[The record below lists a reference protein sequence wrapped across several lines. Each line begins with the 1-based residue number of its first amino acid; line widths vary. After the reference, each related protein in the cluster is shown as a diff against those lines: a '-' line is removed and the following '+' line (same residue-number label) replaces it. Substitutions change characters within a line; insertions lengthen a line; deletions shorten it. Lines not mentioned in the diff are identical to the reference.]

1 MTHLPLPGCRPE
13 PLLSYLKALGIFRL
27 VAEQADKTTRAA
39 WEEDVLALDTTL
51 TEAEL
56 VEFFIHRYRPTPI
69 VVPWSSAYFAEYQS
83 SARKKKR
90 ANLKVFADAP
100 TEDKGLSAFL
110 AVKSARLQPYRDTIE
125 ACLATLGKLGLTTK
139 ADLGKR
145 KAQLLNALRAELPD
159 DIIPWLDVTFALNAS
174 ADKAS
179 FNTLLGSGGG
189 SDGRANFADN
199 FMQNVWDVLP
209 DFDSQRKGSRK
220 VDTQALLR
228 QSILG
233 ATTNGLLVG
242 RTSALFDSG
251 AVGGPNATQGME
263 REALANPWNFIFGL
277 EGALCLAGAASR
289 RLNASRSA
297 GAFPFTVRSRAVGS
311 GTFNVDK
318 ESGQREVWLPLW
330 SRSMALAEMN
340 LLFSE
345 GRAEVQRKPAQN
357 GLDFSRAVASYGV
370 DRGIAAFARYAL
382 VKGRVGGDNYNTASA
397 LGRFVVQAQPAAD
410 LLNEVDRW
418 LNTARRACDTDDTPA
433 RFRST
438 YRQLESAI
446 FDYCRYGGEARFAN
460 VLAALGRMERELGH
474 TGRKPGQVGQSKIN
488 VPPAPP
494 LSLRW
499 LPPSNDGT
507 PEWRIAMALA
517 SIQGVGE
524 KLGALR
530 VHLEPVSQ
538 SLYEWDKNSKMVVWS
553 AAELPRK
560 LAAVLERRLMEAE
573 RLNVL
578 TLPFN
583 ARRFA
588 RPADVA
594 AFLAGTLDEGRLE
607 DLLWGAML
615 INWPRAKLYAPK
627 VSQEDLQLLPR
638 QFALLKLL
646 FLPEPGLPTAQGK
659 PLWPEAS
666 ILAALRAGEV
676 NRACELAARRLQA
689 SGYSPFPSP
698 VSGGPARKVDWGHS
712 LDPIRLMAALLI
724 PLAQAALKLNQLP
737 FIAQLALRPSSAVE

>member
-1 MTHLPLPGCRPE
+1 MTRLPLPGCRPE

-27 VAEQADKTTRAA
+27 VAEQADKTARAA
-39 WEEDVLALDTTL
+39 WEDDVFILHTTL
-51 TEAEL
+51 SEAEL
-56 VEFFIHRYRPTPI
+56 VEFFIHKYYPTPI
-69 VVPWSSAYFAEYQS
+69 VVPWRSAYFAEYQS
-83 SARKKKR
+83 PARKKKR
-90 ANLKVFADAP
+90 SKLKVFADAP

-110 AVKSARLQPYRDTIE
+110 ATKSARLQPYRDTIA
-125 ACLATLGKLGLTTK
+125 ACLATLSKLGVTTK

-145 KAQLLNALRAELPD
+145 KAQVLNALRAELPD
-159 DIIPWLDVTFALNAS
+159 AIVPWLDVAFALDAG
-174 ADKAS
+174 ADKAV

-199 FMQNVWDVLP
+199 FMQNVWDALP

-220 VDTQALLR
+220 VDTEALLR
-228 QSILG
+228 QSMLG
-233 ATTNGLLVG
+233 AATNGLLIG

-263 REALANPWNFIFGL
+263 REALGNPWNFIFGL
-277 EGALCLAGAASR
+277 EGALCLAGATSR

-318 ESGQREVWLPLW
+318 ESGQKEVWLPLW
-330 SRSMALAEMN
+330 SRSMALAELN

-345 GRAEVQRKPAQN
+345 GRAEVRRKPAQN
-357 GLDFSRAVASYGV
+357 GLDFSRAVANYGV

-418 LNTARRACDTDDTPA
+418 LNTARRACDSDDAPA
-433 RFRST
+433 RFRAT
-438 YRQLESAI
+438 YRHLEAAI
-446 FDYCRYGGEARFAN
+446 FDYCRYGSETRFAN

-474 TGRKPGQVGQSKIN
+474 TGRKPGQVGRSKTN

-494 LSLRW
+494 LSLSW
-499 LPPSNDGT
+499 LRATNDGT
-507 PEWRIAMALA
+507 PEWRIATALA
-517 SIQGVGE
+517 SIQGAGE
-524 KLGALR
+524 RLGAFR
-530 VHLEPVSQ
+530 VHLEPVS
-538 SLYEWDKNSKMVVWS
+538 SPNKWDENSKMVVWS
-553 AAELPRK
+553 AADLPRN

-573 RLNVL
+573 RLNVPSLPL
-578 TLPFN
+578 TP
-583 ARRFA
+583 RRFA

-594 AFLAGTLDEGRLE
+594 AFLAGTLDEARLE

-615 INWPRAKLYAPK
+615 INWSKAGYSPSK

-676 NRACELAARRLQA
+676 NRACELAARRLRA
-689 SGYSPFPSP
+689 SGYTPLPAP
-698 VSGGPARKVDWGHS
+698 VSGGPARRVDWGIGP
-712 LDPIRLMAALLI
+712 DPTRLMAALLI
-724 PLAQAALKLNQLP
+724 PLAQPTPKPNQPP
-737 FIAQLALRPSSAVE
+737 FIAQLVLRQSVTIE